1 MNHKLPPVPLPDD
14 IQKSFETLSEKRI
27 FTSDDLQ
34 TAYINISEV
43 QRITGNPLSAND
55 SIPIETDVT
64 ETPNN
69 AKSNNTIAKNSA
81 LMAAGTLVSRIT
93 GMLRSILLV
102 SALGATGLAAD
113 AFDMANTL
121 PTLLFTLLSGGVLSA
136 IFIPQITR
144 YLQNKEKGENDI
156 NKLLTFAGVLLL
168 ALTLILTAL
177 TPLFISVMASSL
189 WTDAQRDLAISFGV
203 ICMPQVFFYSMYS
216 LLGQVLMAKERFMS
230 YMWAPIANNVV
241 SCIGLTIFV
250 LIYGS
255 APREDL
261 AIAGSVN
268 DLASW
273 SAGKVSLIAVTA
285 TLGIAMQ
292 AVILVF
298 ALIKAG
304 FSFRLVFGMKGI
316 GLKKISGIAG
326 WSFMML
332 LLNQIITILV
342 VNVASSAPSEA
353 NTVIDVAGNAA
364 YTQTLMI
371 LMLPYSLI
379 SLSIV
384 TAIYPKIVSA
394 VQKRNQRQITKH
406 FSYAIRVT
414 GVWNVFFTF
423 AFFVLSTPIV
433 KLLIFTITPEAL
445 QSMSTILFVF
455 AFRLIPMTFVLII
468 ERTFLAFENAKTY
481 FFCSLP
487 PAVLQVAFILVS
499 KSIFRSY
506 DWVSAI
512 ALSFVISSTFEA

>member
-1 MNHKLPPVPLPDD
+1 
-14 IQKSFETLSEKRI
+14 
-27 FTSDDLQ
+27 
-34 TAYINISEV
+34 
-43 QRITGNPLSAND
+43 
-55 SIPIETDVT
+55 
-64 ETPNN
+64 
-69 AKSNNTIAKNSA
+69 
-81 LMAAGTLVSRIT
+81 
-93 GMLRSILLV
+93 
-102 SALGATGLAAD
+102 
-113 AFDMANTL
+113 MANTL

-168 ALTLILTAL
+168 SLTLILTMC
-177 TPLFISVMASSL
+177 TPLFINLMASSL
-189 WTDAQRDLAISFGV
+189 WTDSQRDLAISFGI

-216 LLGQVLMAKERFMS
+216 LLGQVLMAKERFFA

-255 APREDL
+255 APHENL
-261 AIAGSVN
+261 AIPGSVN
-268 DLASW
+268 DLTSW
-273 SAGKVSLIAVTA
+273 GAGKVSLIAVTA
-285 TLGIAMQ
+285 TLGIVMQ

-304 FSFRLVFGMKGI
+304 FSFKLIFSTRGI
-316 GLKKISGIAG
+316 GLKRISSIAG

-342 VNVASSAPSEA
+342 VNVASSAPTEA
-353 NTVIDVAGNAA
+353 GTVIDVAGNAA
-364 YTQTLMI
+364 YTQTLMV

-394 VQKRNQRQITKH
+394 VQKRNQHQITKH
-406 FSYAIRVT
+406 FSYAIRIT
-414 GVWNVFFTF
+414 GVWNMFFSFVFLT
-423 AFFVLSTPIV
+423 LSAPII

-445 QSMSTILFVF
+445 ESMSAILFVF
-455 AFRLIPMTFVLII
+455 SFRLIPMTFVLII

-487 PAVLQVAFILVS
+487 CAVLQILIIFIAKATLPPSNWVA
-499 KSIFRSY
+499 
-506 DWVSAI
+506 AI
-512 ALSFVISSTFEA
+512 ALSFVISNVLEAVLVFITLRMHLKNRDTWRIATLYFRLFIAGFASMIAGTFVRLMLFSVPSTISWVTALTACILIGLIMLIVYVAMLKLLKVHELRIFTRPVWKVLRRVMKR